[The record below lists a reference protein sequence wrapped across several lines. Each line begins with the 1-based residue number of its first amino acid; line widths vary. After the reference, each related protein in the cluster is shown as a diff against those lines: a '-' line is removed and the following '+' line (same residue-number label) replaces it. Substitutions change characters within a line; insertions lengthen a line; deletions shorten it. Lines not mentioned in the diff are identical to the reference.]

1 MNKCANR
8 IEDIYDFTSKEL
20 QAPTIVL
27 YPGDSWEVGTPW
39 DSSHSLRR
47 YQEDLARALSL
58 PPDTSAPVDLPRLK
72 DAATAFIRKSNYK
85 NNTLLLKALPP
96 AVVRLNDL
104 GIDVE
109 LSYRDGLRQVTAR
122 QADIV
127 TSSDSLNYCLQFDWG
142 GDTLA
147 VNGRYQTLPGGN
159 ARAYFR
165 IFRVAAHN
173 SAGNSFDLAFL
184 GHQVVQK
191 VAGAFVS

>member
-8 IEDIYDFTSKEL
+8 IEDVYDLTFNKL
-20 QAPTIVL
+20 HVPTVVL
-27 YPGDSWEVGTPW
+27 YPGDSWEVATPW
-39 DSSHSLRR
+39 DSSYSIRR

-58 PPDTSAPVDLPRLK
+58 PPDTSVPVDLPRLK
-72 DAATAFIRKSNYK
+72 EAAAAFIRKRNCK
-85 NNTLLLKALPP
+85 NNKLLLKALPP
-96 AVVRLNDL
+96 TVVRLNDL

-109 LSYRDGLRQVTAR
+109 LSYRDGLKQVTGR
-122 QADIV
+122 QADIM
-127 TSSDSLNYCLQFDWG
+127 TSSDSLSYCLQFDWG

-159 ARAYFR
+159 ERAYFR

-173 SAGNSFDLAFL
+173 SAGNSFDLVFL